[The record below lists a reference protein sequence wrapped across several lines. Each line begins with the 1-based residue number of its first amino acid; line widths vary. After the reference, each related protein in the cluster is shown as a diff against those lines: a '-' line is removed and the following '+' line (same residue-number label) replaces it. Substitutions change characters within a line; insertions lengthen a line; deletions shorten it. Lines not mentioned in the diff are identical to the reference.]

1 MELNLFDRKKV
12 EKILDRYPQLE
23 IVLSS
28 GMVSKKL
35 CRELLDIDKWLMDDL
50 YKDLLLAGAIKG
62 TSSSSFKAKDDTLA
76 LIRERRSNA
85 ENN

>member
-23 IVLSS
+23 VVLSS

-76 LIRERRSNA
+76 LIRERRAQANNA
-85 ENN
+85 